1 MTFLQNQSEPVAAH
15 VSIRV
20 TAPEPAAITPTQ
32 WLCLLELKTPKA
44 AGSESVYITSNII
57 SDVTTQSRCVGLWY
71 LPMTRMGRDQ

>member
-32 WLCLLELKTPKA
+32 WLCLLELPTPKA
-44 AGSESVYITSNII
+44 AGSESVTSHQTLLAT
-57 SDVTTQSRCVGLWY
+57 SQPSLGVLGCGSWY
-71 LPMTRMGRDQ
+71 P

>member
-1 MTFLQNQSEPVAAH
+1 MKSEADFTTKITFLPNLSEPVAAH

-44 AGSESVYITSNII
+44 AGSESVTSHQ
-57 SDVTTQSRCVGLWY
+57 TY
-71 LPMTRMGRDQ
+71 